1 MFDLDKW
8 QEIWA
13 TLSRNKLR
21 TFLTALGV
29 VWGVFMMMAT
39 IGFAR
44 GFKDGMTNQ
53 LSGSAT
59 NSVYVWSQ
67 RTTMAYQGLQPGR
80 PIQFKNDDIAAV
92 ARVPGIEYLAPR
104 VQMGGWRDSNN
115 VTRGN
120 KTGNF
125 QVIGDHSEMRHIMT
139 MEMLAGRF
147 LDPLDLAERRKVAV
161 IGKAVRAILFAP
173 GEDPVGKYI
182 RVRGS
187 HFQVIGLFDPHGE
200 GDDEERQS
208 SMVIIPFTTFQ
219 QAFNFQNKVD
229 FFALTVQPHLPAE
242 QVEKEVKR
250 VLNERHK
257 IHPDDPEGIGSFN
270 WAEEFGKIQ
279 MVFLAIEAFAWIASI
294 LTLMAGVLGVSNILL
309 IAVKERT
316 QEIGIRK
323 ALGATPG
330 VVVRMILQESVV
342 LTAVAGYFGLVAGVA
357 LLEAVG
363 LFIPGDGSMAKPQVD
378 FGTALLSVAILV
390 GSGALAGIIP
400 ARHAARIPPVEALR
414 AEQ

>member
-44 GFKDGMTNQ
+44 GFREGMTHQ
-53 LSGSAT
+53 MSWAAT

-67 RTTMAYQGLQPGR
+67 RTTMPYKGLQPGR
-80 PIQFKNDDIAAV
+80 HVEFKNDDIEAV
-92 ARVPGIEYLAPR
+92 ARVPGLEHLAPR
-104 VQMGGWRDSNN
+104 LQMGGWRDSNN

-125 QVIGDHSEMRHIMT
+125 QLYGDYAEIVHILTIDMVS
-139 MEMLAGRF
+139 GRF
-147 LDPLDLAERRKVAV
+147 LDPLDVAERRKVAV
-161 IGKAVRAILFAP
+161 IGKNVYDVLFKP
-173 GEDPVGKYI
+173 GEEAVGQY
-182 RVRGS
+182 VQARGVY
-187 HFQVIGLFDPHGE
+187 FQVIGVFDPRGS

-208 SMVIIPFTTFQ
+208 NTIIVPFTTFQ
-219 QAFNFQNKVD
+219 QAFHYQNRVD
-229 FFALTVQPHLPAE
+229 FFALTVLPDRSAPEVE
-242 QVEKEVKR
+242 QAVKR
-250 VLNERHK
+250 LLAERHK

-270 WAEEFGKIQ
+270 WAKQFGKIQ
-279 MVFLAIEAFAWIASI
+279 MVFSAIEAFAWIASI

-330 VVVRMILQESVV
+330 VVVRMVLQESIV
-342 LTAVAGYFGLVAGVA
+342 LTGVAGYLGLLAGVLLLQAIGLV
-357 LLEAVG
+357 
-363 LFIPGDGSMAKPQVD
+363 IPGDGPMAKPQVD
-378 FGTALLSVAILV
+378 FGTAVLSVVILV

>member
-1 MFDLDKW
+1 MFDFDKW

-21 TFLTALGV
+21 TSLTALGV

-44 GFKDGMTNQ
+44 GFRQGMTNQ
-53 LSGSAT
+53 MSWSAT

-67 RTTMAYQGLQPGR
+67 RTTMPYKGLQPGR

-92 ARVPGIEYLAPR
+92 ARVPGIEYLSPR
-104 VQMGGWRDSNN
+104 IQMGGWRDSAN
-115 VTRGN
+115 VMRGS

-125 QVIGDHSEMRHIMT
+125 QVFGDYSEMKYISR
-139 MEMLAGRF
+139 MEMMAGRF
-147 LDPLDLAERRKVAV
+147 LDPLDIGEKRKVAV
-161 IGKAVRAILFAP
+161 IGKSVYAVLFKP
-173 GEDPVGKYI
+173 GEDAIGQYI
-182 RVRGS
+182 RIRGAY
-187 HFQVIGLFDPHGE
+187 FQVVGMFDPHGDGE
-200 GDDEERQS
+200 DEERQGNT
-208 SMVIIPFTTFQ
+208 VIIPFTTFQ

-229 FFALTVQPHLPAE
+229 FFALTVLPHLSAPE
-242 QVEKEVKR
+242 VEKEIKR
-250 VLNERHK
+250 VLSERHK
-257 IHPDDPEGIGSFN
+257 IHPDDREGIGSFN

-279 MVFLAIEAFAWIASI
+279 MVFLAIEAFAWIASV

-342 LTAVAGYFGLVAGVA
+342 LTAVAGYFGLVAGVMV
-357 LLEAVG
+357 LEAVS
-363 LFIPGDGSMAKPQVD
+363 LFIPGDGAMAKPQVD
-378 FGTALLSVAILV
+378 FGTAILSVVILV
-390 GSGALAGIIP
+390 GSGALAGVIP

-414 AEQ
+414 AEP

>member
-21 TFLTALGV
+21 TTLTALGV

-44 GFKDGMTNQ
+44 GFRQGMTTQ
-53 LSGSAT
+53 MSWSAT

-67 RTTMAYQGLQPGR
+67 RTTMPYKGLQPGR
-80 PIQFKNDDIAAV
+80 PIQLKNDDFAAV

-115 VTRGN
+115 VTRDN

-125 QVIGDHSEMRHIMT
+125 QIFGDYPEIGKIMK
-139 MEMLAGRF
+139 MNIVAGRF
-147 LDPLDLAERRKVAV
+147 LDPLDLAEKRKVAV
-161 IGKAVRAILFAP
+161 IGKSVYDVLFKP
-173 GEDPVGKYI
+173 GEDPIGQY
-182 RVRGS
+182 VRARGAY
-187 HFQVIGLFDPHGE
+187 FQVIGMFNPRGD
-200 GDDEERQS
+200 GDDAERQGN
-208 SMVIIPFTTFQ
+208 MVIVPFTTFQ
-219 QAFNFQNKVD
+219 QAFNFQNKID
-229 FFALTVQPHLPAE
+229 FFALTVLPHLPAP
-242 QVEKEVKR
+242 QVEKEIKR
-250 VLNERHK
+250 VLSERHK

-270 WAEEFGKIQ
+270 WAEEFNKIQ
-279 MVFLAIEAFAWIASI
+279 MVFMAIEAFAWIASI

-357 LLEAVG
+357 LLEAVS
-363 LFIPGDGSMAKPQVD
+363 LFIPGDGAMAKPQVD
-378 FGTALLSVAILV
+378 FGTAILSVVILV
-390 GSGALAGIIP
+390 CAGALAGIIP

-414 AEQ
+414 AEP

>member
-1 MFDLDKW
+1 
-8 QEIWA
+8 
-13 TLSRNKLR
+13 
-21 TFLTALGV
+21 
-29 VWGVFMMMAT
+29 
-39 IGFAR
+39 
-44 GFKDGMTNQ
+44 MTSQ

-92 ARVPGIEYLAPR
+92 SRVPGIEYLAPR
-104 VQMGGWRDSNN
+104 IQMGGWRDTNN

-125 QVIGDHSEMRHIMT
+125 QITGDHAEMRHIMS
-139 MEMLAGRF
+139 MKMMAGRF

-161 IGKAVRAILFAP
+161 IGKSVRAMLFAA
-173 GEDPVGKYI
+173 GEDPIGQYI

-187 HFQVIGLFDPHGE
+187 HFQVIGLFDPHGD

-208 SMVIIPFTTFQ
+208 NMVIIPFTTFQ

-242 QVEKEVKR
+242 KVEKEVKR

-279 MVFLAIEAFAWIASI
+279 MVFLAIESFAWIASV

-342 LTAVAGYFGLVAGVA
+342 LTAVAGYFGLVAGVMV
-357 LLEAVG
+357 LEAVS
-363 LFIPGDGSMAKPQVD
+363 LFIPGDGAMAKPQVD
-378 FGTALLSVAILV
+378 FGTAILSVVILV
-390 GSGALAGIIP
+390 GSGALAGVIP

-414 AEQ
+414 AEP